1 MHVSACVLVVGYIVG
16 AWESC
21 AECVMTN
28 NGTIISCA
36 QCAPL
41 SYDGSLELV
50 TYCTKSS
57 EDVTAQGII
66 VQLSSSSTWA
76 CSCTQVDVRIPE

>member
-1 MHVSACVLVVGYIVG
+1 MHVSACVLVDGCIIG
-16 AWESC
+16 ACESC
-21 AECVMTN
+21 AECVVTN
-28 NGTIISCA
+28 NGTIISF
-36 QCAPL
+36 APP

-57 EDVTAQGII
+57 EDVTTQGVI

-76 CSCTQVDVRIPE
+76 CSCTQIDVRIPA